1 MKCWV
6 AIVVLLATAGTSLAL
21 APDSVPKPQQQ
32 QVLVQFSVGTGTTSV
47 GFKVTRQAVLGSI
60 GLTFTPGRFCLRLPF
75 GCALVME
82 SSADG
87 GPGIVVRPQ
96 VGPIAFEVAVDQ
108 VRPSGS

>member
-1 MKCWV
+1 MKCLV

-21 APDSVPKPQQQ
+21 APDSVPKPQQ

-60 GLTFTPGRFCLRLPF
+60 GLTSTPGRFCLRLPF

-96 VGPIAFEVAVDQ
+96 VGPIALEVAVDQ
-108 VRPSGS
+108 VRPNGS